1 MLHCLLQRASTRSQA
16 ARIKYY
22 HRAFTCATVVVERG
36 DRISVHYEGRLSNG
50 DLFDCSRD
58 REPMSFQVGQGEMIS
73 GFDSGVLGMS
83 LSEKKTLI
91 IEPADAYGE
100 RDPEQLIPVPVEKLP
115 EGVFVGSKLQVGD
128 QNNQTRIAT
137 VINMD
142 EREATVD
149 FNHPL
154 AGEQLTFD
162 VELIALTKAVEFA
175 LKVTTIK
182 EGDQKT
188 FPKVGDKLTMH
199 YVGTLASDGS
209 KFDSSRDRDQPF
221 QFTIGVGQVIKGWDE
236 GVMEMSVGQRAMI
249 YIPSSLGYGASGAG
263 GVIPPNADLEFDV
276 ELLAIN

>member
-1 MLHCLLQRASTRSQA
+1 
-16 ARIKYY
+16 
-22 HRAFTCATVVVERG
+22 
-36 DRISVHYEGRLSNG
+36 
-50 DLFDCSRD
+50 
-58 REPMSFQVGQGEMIS
+58 
-73 GFDSGVLGMS
+73 
-83 LSEKKTLI
+83 
-91 IEPADAYGE
+91 
-100 RDPEQLIPVPVEKLP
+100 
-115 EGVFVGSKLQVGD
+115 
-128 QNNQTRIAT
+128 
-137 VINMD
+137 MD

>member
-1 MLHCLLQRASTRSQA
+1 MTFQA
-16 ARIKYY
+16 
-22 HRAFTCATVVVERG
+22 
-36 DRISVHYEGRLSNG
+36 
-50 DLFDCSRD
+50 
-58 REPMSFQVGQGEMIS
+58 GQGEMIK
-73 GFDSGVLGMS
+73 GFDSGILGMS

-100 RDPEQLIPVPVEKLP
+100 KDPEALIPVPVEKLP
-115 EGVFVGSKLQVGD
+115 EGVFVGSKLQIGD
-128 QNNQTRIAT
+128 QDNQTRIAT
-137 VINMD
+137 VVNMN

-162 VELIALTKAVEFA
+162 IELAALTKAVDFA

-236 GVMEMSVGQRAMI
+236 GVMEMSIGQRAMI
-249 YIPSSLGYGASGAG
+249 YIPSGLGYGANGAG

>member
-1 MLHCLLQRASTRSQA
+1 M
-16 ARIKYY
+16 
-22 HRAFTCATVVVERG
+22 
-36 DRISVHYEGRLSNG
+36 HYEGRLSNG
-50 DLFDCSRD
+50 DVFDGSKD
-58 REPMSFQVGQGEMIS
+58 RGPMTFQAGQGEMIK
-73 GFDSGVLGMS
+73 GFDSGILGMS

-100 RDPEQLIPVPVEKLP
+100 KDPEALIPVPVEKLP
-115 EGVFVGSKLQVGD
+115 EGVFVGSKLQIGD
-128 QNNQTRIAT
+128 QDNQTRIAT
-137 VINMD
+137 VVNINMN

-162 VELIALTKAVEFA
+162 IELAALTKAVDFA

-236 GVMEMSVGQRAMI
+236 GVMEMSIGQRAMI
-249 YIPSSLGYGASGAG
+249 YIPSGLGYGANGAG